1 MSGISSD
8 AASVLEVER
17 RGAVLVMTLNR
28 PERRNAL
35 DRALTDAL
43 SAALDELDD
52 DPTLHVGILA
62 GNGPVFC
69 AGTDL
74 HEPRSPATDR
84 GGEYGVIRRARTTP
98 LIAAVD
104 GPALGGGFEVVLA
117 CDLVVASPAATFGL
131 PEVARGLVATC
142 AGLFRSADRLPPNL
156 AAQLM
161 LTGLPVDA
169 DRAYQVGLV
178 NVLAEPGAVVD
189 AALALAGQITANSP
203 DAVTSSLL
211 ALHASR
217 GPAEAAGWTATD
229 LAIARTDAS
238 PDKAEGIA
246 AFFEK
251 RAPRWGR

>member
-1 MSGISSD
+1 M
-8 AASVLEVER
+8 
-17 RGAVLVMTLNR
+17 GA
-28 PERRNAL
+28 
-35 DRALTDAL
+35 
-43 SAALDELDD
+43 
-52 DPTLHVGILA
+52 PTILI
-62 GNGPVFC
+62 
-69 AGTDL
+69 T
-74 HEPRSPATDR
+74 
-84 GGEYGVIRRARTTP
+84 GVIRP
-98 LIAAVD
+98 LTKPLEPLFDVIVAAD
-104 GPALGGGFEVVLA
+104 
-117 CDLVVASPAATFGL
+117 DATFGL

-203 DAVTSSLL
+203 DAVTSSLI

-229 LAIARTDAS
+229 LAIARTESS